1 MMPEHE
7 GLVTEVLREPGF
19 FRRLKVMPHAQEVVK
34 NLKPGET
41 VKLPATVVF
50 PDGSKK
56 GEGIDVSVHL
66 HGQSDDYNIEEA
78 NDDASDITTSL
89 IGRFTEKNKLKN

>member
-34 NLKPGET
+34 
-41 VKLPATVVF
+41 KLNEHYDIYIATA
-50 PDGSKK
+50 
-56 GEGIDVSVHL
+56 EW
-66 HGQSDDYNIEEA
+66 
-78 NDDASDITTSL
+78 TSQHHFMTNMN
-89 IGRFTEKNKLKN
+89 GF